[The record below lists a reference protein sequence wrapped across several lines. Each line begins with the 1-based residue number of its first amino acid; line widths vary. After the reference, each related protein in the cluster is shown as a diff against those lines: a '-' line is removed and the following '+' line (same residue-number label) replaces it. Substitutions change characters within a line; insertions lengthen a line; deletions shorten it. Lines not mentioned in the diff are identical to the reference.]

1 MSFPDISSNEIK
13 KDIDIDDFRLPITY
27 LNNNELYPIANNV
40 SDDLE
45 LYNESDTNIYH
56 TLFKP
61 NTKFSQYNIKYWNKY
76 YTDNIVFLK
85 DSQHIITNLSI
96 YKNKSFDDYDFILDL
111 WKETKNDSNFYI
123 KYNYLDWDMLK
134 QFNNYAPL
142 LLMLAIFN
150 IATPILFFLTPL
162 IIIIIPFII
171 LKYQGIPISINLYI
185 SILKDIFNQQI
196 LGKFYN
202 SNNNFGKQFALL
214 YLFGCIIFFFIQV
227 YSNFKTCYDF
237 YKNIKHVN
245 NNIIKLNK
253 FFQFSLEN
261 MDKFKQISNKCNSYK
276 PFCDEIEKNQQ
287 YLSSFLN
294 NISFF
299 ITDFDHSPR
308 KILEFGNI
316 LQVYYHIHS
325 DPNIEK
331 AMQFSIGFDG
341 YIDNLYS
348 IHNLYNNGHL
358 AIAKFTN
365 LSKQHCNIKKQV
377 YPSLYDSNER
387 VDNDID
393 LSSNAI
399 ITGPNASGK
408 TTTIKTT
415 IINVILSQQFGL
427 GFYKSCTLNPYKFI
441 HSYINIPDTNNR
453 DSLFQAESR
462 RCKDIIDIILANSK
476 DRHLCIFDEL
486 YSGTNPDE
494 APKAGY
500 SFLKYLNTFKNVNL
514 ILTTHYSFICKKFK
528 KSKRISNYQM
538 NVIQE
543 EQDHKFTYKLV
554 DGISQHKGAIK
565 ILKDMDYPEEIIKTF
580 EKI

>member
-1 MSFPDISSNEIK
+1 LLLI
-13 KDIDIDDFRLPITY
+13 
-27 LNNNELYPIANNV
+27 
-40 SDDLE
+40 
-45 LYNESDTNIYH
+45 
-56 TLFKP
+56 
-61 NTKFSQYNIKYWNKY
+61 
-76 YTDNIVFLK
+76 
-85 DSQHIITNLSI
+85 LSI
-96 YKNKSFDDYDFILDL
+96 FH
-111 WKETKNDSNFYI
+111 
-123 KYNYLDWDMLK
+123 
-134 QFNNYAPL
+134 
-142 LLMLAIFN
+142 

-162 IIIIIPFII
+162 FIIIVPFII
-171 LKYQGIPISINLYI
+171 LKYQGIPITISLYI

-214 YLFGCIIFFFIQV
+214 YLLGCIVFFLIQV
-227 YSNFKTCYDF
+227 YANFKTCYDF
-237 YKNIKHVN
+237 YNNIKHVN

-253 FFQFSLEN
+253 FFQYSLEN
-261 MDKFKQISNKCNSYK
+261 MNKFKKISNFCTSYN
-276 PFCDEIEKNQQ
+276 PFYDEIKKNEE
-287 YLSSFLN
+287 YINTFLN
-294 NISFF
+294 STTNF

-331 AMQFSIGFDG
+331 AIQFAIGFDG

-348 IHNLYNNGHL
+348 IHNLYNDGHL
-358 AIAKFTN
+358 AIAKFSN

-377 YPSLYDSNER
+377 YPSLYNSNER

-528 KSKRISNYQM
+528 KSKRINNYQM

-543 EQDHKFTYKLV
+543 QNDHKFTYKLI